1 MRKGLIL
8 LATIVAVFSINLVV
22 YKMNNTDDLFEAN
35 VDALAGVEGTFT
47 TWRCKGDDGIC
58 HAECGQCNTIV
69 NEDGELRGFHICK
82 QN

>member
-1 MRKGLIL
+1 MKKGLIL

-35 VDALAGVEGTFT
+35 VDALAGGEGTFS
-47 TWRCKGDDGIC
+47 TWRCKGKDVIC

-69 NEDGELRGFHICK
+69 NGEGKLKGFHICK
-82 QN
+82 QK